1 MTYFFCYFVEVKK
14 DHWIV
19 KLWMGFFK
27 WRACRGFIQWRAV
40 WYSQEAPFYLLYLV
54 SNVRSWTTFVKK
66 VSAIWRPFMVKGKSQ
81 LWQCKRKNAL
91 GAIPCKILVKDR
103 RFTRSIR
110 PGLRPPCLSYRQVPS
125 LRPKTERGIHLPAV
139 GAAKRASRRRWPP
152 TRPIWWRWPRT
163 SSTLSSHLATSSP
176 LSCGQCA
183 TASTKSSAK
192 GFRHHSRTTSA
203 LLERSCS
210 WGIQFYSHIFCEFSV
225 EPSLN

>member
-1 MTYFFCYFVEVKK
+1 MSYFFCYFEEVKK
-14 DHWIV
+14 SLR
-19 KLWMGFFK
+19 KLWMGSFK
-27 WRACRGFIQWRAV
+27 GRAFLFKI
-40 WYSQEAPFYLLYLV
+40 LV
-54 SNVRSWTTFVKK
+54 KTLFTSSPTFDPETQSEKH
-66 VSAIWRPFMVKGKSQ
+66 RDMVKWKSQ

-91 GAIPCKILVKDR
+91 VAIPCKIPVKDR

-110 PGLRPPCLSYRQVPS
+110 PGLRPPWLSYRQVPS
-125 LRPKTERGIHLPAV
+125 LRPKTAERGIYLPVV

-152 TRPIWWRWPRT
+152 TRPIWWRWLRT
-163 SSTLSSHLATSSP
+163 SSTLSSHPATSSL

-210 WGIQFYSHIFCEFSV
+210 WGIQIYSHIFCEFSV
-225 EPSLN
+225 EPSLNF